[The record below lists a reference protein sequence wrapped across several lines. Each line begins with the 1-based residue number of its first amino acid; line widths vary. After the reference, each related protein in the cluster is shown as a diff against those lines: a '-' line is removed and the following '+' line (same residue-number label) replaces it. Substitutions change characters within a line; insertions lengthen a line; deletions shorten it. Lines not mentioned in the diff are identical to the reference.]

1 MASAKSISEND
12 ISNDTKGAVRIS
24 FGMKKKEQRVQT
36 GVNLLN
42 EDAQNIDDEAS
53 SEVDGDEKR
62 SPLTHFEDGAFPQHF
77 FRGKVDSKKLASDL
91 VIPLVKEND
100 WRIQRLLKLKNE
112 GELSEEERAK
122 LELLAETVSPSLNID
137 TKVVLYVLH
146 VSCQW
151 IFNFRNR
158 SLLDA
163 QFQLSEDNV
172 GCAVASE
179 IVAED
184 ADYEQV
190 PVEAFGLAVLRGC
203 GWKEGDGIGLTN
215 KRVVPLKLP
224 PRRPKGLGLGADL
237 NIGKPDGKKESS
249 DGKEDSGVDPLKKF
263 SYVKITGGAHRDCY
277 GKVQSFDEDNASVIV
292 ELAIGGNNVRVSE
305 YAVVLVSA
313 KEYERDAKCIS
324 GELGRDKRDYDRE
337 KRRIERRNREE
348 NGKEAHEGS
357 SKSYEKEKKKR
368 ALDRGNDKTEKKR
381 KSDTTIRQ
389 EGCSERRM
397 WVRPELRVRFID
409 KHFKDGK
416 LYNEKVRVLDAADC
430 ENCTIKDSAGKTYYQ
445 IREDWL
451 ETVIPRDHGARLMI
465 LRGPLRGQVGIMEQ
479 KNKRSEEV
487 LIRVLMNDELTTLSF
502 DDACEWLGVYE
513 DD

>member
-1 MASAKSISEND
+1 MFISQRRYNCRTSHATACPSLNQNIMETMRYDETNKENNSAGTARLILSPCAMASAKSISEND

-62 SPLTHFEDGAFPQHF
+62 SPLTHFEDGAFPQ
-77 FRGKVDSKKLASDL
+77 GKVDSKKLASDL

-146 VSCQW
+146 VS
-151 IFNFRNR
+151 
-158 SLLDA
+158 
-163 QFQLSEDNV
+163 
-172 GCAVASE
+172 
-179 IVAED
+179 
-184 ADYEQV
+184 
-190 PVEAFGLAVLRGC
+190 
-203 GWKEGDGIGLTN
+203 
-215 KRVVPLKLP
+215 VVPLKLP

-249 DGKEDSGVDPLKKF
+249 DGKEDSGVGPLKKF

-313 KEYERDAKCIS
+313 KEYERDAKCIN
-324 GELGRDKRDYDRE
+324 KRDYDRE